1 MIGENTH
8 VHMLRIVSNCISYG
22 PQPESM
28 DIVEQR
34 LSINSKGRVW
44 LTQYAYGLGFP
55 YRCVKREQFAIPKA
69 ATRELFV
76 LVKEYVLSLPGI
88 EMVTDCGDWTLSL
101 DGEVFKGSLI
111 NDYEDISSCIRKTL
125 GRIDLFIMDGNNR

>member
-34 LSINSKGRVW
+34 LSINSKGRVA
-44 LTQYAYGLGFP
+44 LLVAGAYL
-55 YRCVKREQFAIPKA
+55 
-69 ATRELFV
+69 
-76 LVKEYVLSLPGI
+76 
-88 EMVTDCGDWTLSL
+88 
-101 DGEVFKGSLI
+101 LI
-111 NDYEDISSCIRKTL
+111 R
-125 GRIDLFIMDGNNR
+125 